1 MLKKI
6 FIFKLLTFL
15 LVLILV
21 EISLQIFY
29 RIANGDFLNTR
40 AYLSIYKKSKNSCWG
55 LKPNL
60 NLNHKTSEFKYKIFS
75 DVNSFRNTEKLSND
89 NLNYNAG
96 KKIMFL
102 GPSFHSAGE
111 IHMRI
116 LMPN

>member
-75 DVNSFRNTEKLSND
+75 DVNSFRNTEKFFRPFFLFTLSNLI
-89 NLNYNAG
+89 LNPLNFVPLYLL
-96 KKIMFL
+96 IRI
-102 GPSFHSAGE
+102 E
-111 IHMRI
+111 I
-116 LMPN
+116 NN